1 MRRTSLVIDHVT
13 HNTIMRDGNALKVAA
28 GGGRVQDDQL
38 HLAVGADDEEL
49 NEREQNSIQGVKTI
63 EFKYTARAG
72 SGIPAASFSFGSI
85 MPSFTAMSRDRSEI
99 MGYGNFSP
107 VVPATA

>member
-49 NEREQNSIQGVKTI
+49 QPQ
-63 EFKYTARAG
+63 
-72 SGIPAASFSFGSI
+72 
-85 MPSFTAMSRDRSEI
+85 SE
-99 MGYGNFSP
+99 
-107 VVPATA
+107 